1 MKLQHVSFLL
11 LIAFALCLTSCEEP
25 KRPIDYPNSSWTCEV
40 ASISFTVSSDSI
52 IHDAT
57 MLNKYDE
64 AIAISLVFADM
75 ESGKVSITNADR
87 TEIYLS
93 GTCTYGN
100 DTFSI
105 FLTDIFSSDIDI
117 TTTRLTF
124 ERN

>member
-1 MKLQHVSFLL
+1 
-11 LIAFALCLTSCEEP
+11 
-25 KRPIDYPNSSWTCEV
+25 
-40 ASISFTVSSDSI
+40 
-52 IHDAT
+52 